1 MLTLSSNPSLATQPS
16 LLDVEDP
23 PFLGKVAEQH
33 APKPDGQQSQN
44 SQQTDKLMYP
54 LNTTFTWMHVLIL
67 SVL

>member
-1 MLTLSSNPSLATQPS
+1 MLTPSSNPRPAAQPS

-33 APKPDGQQSQN
+33 ARRPDGQQNQN
-44 SQQTDKLMYP
+44 NQQTDKLMYP